1 MFRRDEFI
9 ADPSRNSR
17 ISDQFIMDITQM
29 STSPSSPATFGG
41 SSGRHRDGV
50 RMSDPFQLFPGASSS
65 LAAAAGAAR
74 SSLSSSSVLMVD
86 AMDLALASGG
96 GRSSILSA
104 ASRGSGSMLVAGSL
118 DMAVDDDFDRLG
130 QQQQQHRQQ
139 IGSGVAAGDPLL
151 PYPPWKDILGGGNIS
166 GTSGGSGGGRSSDR
180 LVGTWPRQSSG
191 ASAAFAMDT
200 DLNMFGASPQD
211 VMPDRGDGTLGP
223 LFALSPHQQQQQ
235 QQQPQPGF
243 FFNPPDAVRPASLP
257 RPSAGGGSGNLLGEL
272 FADVGRTPSSAL
284 FTAGHIAR
292 AGTSVGAEASPALHA
307 ASTIFG
313 GPGSMLSP
321 AHQQQQHQQQQGPQG
336 MHGGT
341 QAGSLGARDASANTA
356 QLESKER
363 EFQEAAAALVAKLT
377 ADQRI
382 SLAAVAVSG
391 ISSPNLFTP
400 QLQHHQQQQQQQ
412 QTPQQPLPSPIH
424 SGVPPS
430 PPEIQSLGIHSP
442 VMLGS
447 SSKAGPGPLLFDN
460 IVIPSADLDIS
471 IDSLGGGMSGGGGGT
486 PHRTPILPDSAVLL
500 SAVGGGGASPAS
512 TLLRGGGARSGLG
525 SPSASQSATASTGLV
540 GVGPTSAATPPLLTP
555 TPPPSAPSLERFPAL
570 AAKAAAAIE
579 SSRGTSAGASM
590 NASFHEY
597 QPAVQLQLP
606 SLSRRGSRA
615 NVPSMEA
622 SPFLAASDVKTA
634 IDALYDHV
642 RWVGQSRASVKSRR
656 SSKAFTEEDDFA
668 DDDDDDD
675 GMSESGGDAA
685 MLAALSSGA
694 TMDPTVASAM
704 AAMAVGGSS
713 KRSSL
718 SPSMNPSGSG
728 GAHRIPLGGGAT
740 GERETLPKRG
750 DDEEYSARPA
760 SQDVSQRCY
769 VFVNET
775 QMLHGDTGQPLAQA
789 QAQDLTPSMVDD
801 GDSTNG
807 GNTVRASMSVDLRR
821 PSTSGAGASAAGGP
835 PCGGSHAVGAPCLA
849 CAYSKLKQKM
859 PKLKPIAVGGTGSSS
874 SSPAAVSSSVRGG
887 PLATLTPS
895 SAQDFRAP
903 PLLLVPSPLQSGA
916 AAVLGGGG
924 AVSPLSMLSDFGP
937 GGGGGGGG
945 GGGYAGADTDDDS
958 SGSDGLGGGGGDD
971 AAMAAAAARARLRL
985 SKSLGEL
992 RSGSG
997 VSVGGMPFLDGA
1009 GDAGGASPLF
1019 DTPAAA
1025 AAAVAAAAAT
1035 EREKPFLCSVCQRRF
1050 LRKHD
1055 LRRHALIHGEGGPP
1069 TARCEVCLKTFTRQ
1083 DALHRHV
1090 KGGRC
1095 RGPPAPLA
1103 ASAVV

>member
-1 MFRRDEFI
+1 MYRRDEFI

-74 SSLSSSSVLMVD
+74 SSLSSSSVLMAD
-86 AMDLALASGG
+86 AMDLALPSGG

-118 DMAVDDDFDRLG
+118 DMAVDDDYDRLV
-130 QQQQQHRQQ
+130 QQQQQQQRQQ
-139 IGSGVAAGDPLL
+139 LGSGVAAGDPLF
-151 PYPPWKDILGGGNIS
+151 PYPPWKDVLGGGSIS
-166 GTSGGSGGGRSSDR
+166 GASGGGSGGGRLSDR

-223 LFALSPHQQQQQ
+223 LFALSPHQQQQEQ

-243 FFNPPDAVRPASLP
+243 FFNPTDAVRPASLP
-257 RPSAGGGSGNLLGEL
+257 RSSTGGGSGNLLGEL

-284 FTAGHIAR
+284 FTAGQIAR
-292 AGTSVGAEASPALHA
+292 AGTPVGAEASPALHA

-321 AHQQQQHQQQQGPQG
+321 QQQQRQQQQGPQG

-341 QAGSLGARDASANTA
+341 QAGSLGARDVSTNSA
-356 QLESKER
+356 QLDPNQR
-363 EFQEAAAALVAKLT
+363 EFQEVAAALVAQLT

-391 ISSPNLFTP
+391 INTPNLFTP
-400 QLQHHQQQQQQQ
+400 QLQHHHQQHQSP
-412 QTPQQPLPSPIH
+412 PQKQALPSPIH

-430 PPEIQSLGIHSP
+430 PPEVQSLGIHSP

-447 SSKAGPGPLLFDN
+447 SSKGGPGPLLFDN
-460 IVIPSADLDIS
+460 IVIPSADLGIS

-512 TLLRGGGARSGLG
+512 TLLRGGGTKSGLG
-525 SPSASQSATASTGLV
+525 SPSASQSAT
-540 GVGPTSAATPPLLTP
+540 VGPASAATPPLLTP
-555 TPPPSAPSLERFPAL
+555 TPPPSVPSLERFPAL

-579 SSRGTSAGASM
+579 SSRGTSAGAPM

-597 QPAVQLQLP
+597 QPTLQLP

-615 NVPSMEA
+615 NMPMEENAGAKPTPSATA
-622 SPFLAASDVKTA
+622 SPFLAAGDDKSA

-642 RWVGQSRASVKSRR
+642 RWVGQSRASIKSRR

-675 GMSESGGDAA
+675 GMSESGADAVMFATLPSGAA
-685 MLAALSSGA
+685 M
-694 TMDPTVASAM
+694 DPAVASAM
-704 AAMAVGGSS
+704 ASMAVGGSS

-718 SPSMNPSGSG
+718 SPSVNQY
-728 GAHRIPLGGGAT
+728 RIPLAGGGAP
-740 GERETLPKRG
+740 GDSEPLLKRG
-750 DDEEYSARPA
+750 DDEEYLARPA

-775 QMLHGDTGQPLAQA
+775 QMLHGDAGQAPAQT
-789 QAQDLTPSMVDD
+789 QALTPGMVDD
-801 GDSTNG
+801 GENADG

-821 PSTSGAGASAAGGP
+821 PSSSGAGASAAGGP
-835 PCGGSHAVGAPCLA
+835 PCGGSHAVGAPCLV

-874 SSPAAVSSSVRGG
+874 SSPAAVASSVRGA
-887 PLATLTPS
+887 PPATLTPS

-903 PLLLVPSPLQSGA
+903 PLLLVQPPLQSGA
-916 AAVLGGGG
+916 TAVYGGGG

-937 GGGGGGGG
+937 GGGSSSGG
-945 GGGYAGADTDDDS
+945 GGGYTGADSDDDS
-958 SGSDGLGGGGGDD
+958 SGSDGFGGGDD
-971 AAMAAAAARARLRL
+971 GAAMAAAAARARLRL

-992 RSGSG
+992 RNGGG
-997 VSVGGMPFLDGA
+997 VGVGGVPFLDVA
-1009 GDAGGASPLF
+1009 GDAGGVSPLV
-1019 DTPAAA
+1019 DTSAAA
-1025 AAAVAAAAAT
+1025 AAAAAA

-1055 LRRHALIHGEGGPP
+1055 LRRHALIHSEGGPP
-1069 TARCEVCLKTFTRQ
+1069 TARCEVCLKTFT
-1083 DALHRHV
+1083 
-1090 KGGRC
+1090 
-1095 RGPPAPLA
+1095 
-1103 ASAVV
+1103 